1 MKNQTNSI
9 IWIILGLHWIG
20 IVCGCIELWPEQF
33 SIVVH
38 EALVVLH
45 PFAALLLSVVQDF
58 AVDAEF
64 DIPGSIGTT
73 LRFVARVVPV
83 KVVLA

>member
-1 MKNQTNSI
+1 
-9 IWIILGLHWIG
+9 
-20 IVCGCIELWPEQF
+20 
-33 SIVVH
+33 
-38 EALVVLH
+38 
-45 PFAALLLSVVQDF
+45 VVQDF